1 MKTSISGFLSK
12 TLKIL
17 GPYYHFYLFSLDP
30 KFNTTLQYNGI
41 ALESD
46 LAETPGLWLKL
57 SDILVKALNFS
68 KPHLNNGISNIIK
81 KRKYFPN
88 FKERFSSDPA
98 TTED

>member
-1 MKTSISGFLSK
+1 MAVCQINVLLFCHRGSSSQENRNYHQGMKTSISGFLSK

-46 LAETPGLWLKL
+46 LAETPGL
-57 SDILVKALNFS
+57 
-68 KPHLNNGISNIIK
+68 
-81 KRKYFPN
+81 
-88 FKERFSSDPA
+88 
-98 TTED
+98 